1 MSTFDPITLRAALDL
16 VITGLIEVRD
26 SLLTAEQAAA
36 AERRLMQQ
44 AEIAA
49 LFDLEAADADAEAYP
64 ERVV

>member
-1 MSTFDPITLRAALDL
+1 M
-16 VITGLIEVRD
+16 
-26 SLLTAEQAAA
+26 LLTAEKAAA